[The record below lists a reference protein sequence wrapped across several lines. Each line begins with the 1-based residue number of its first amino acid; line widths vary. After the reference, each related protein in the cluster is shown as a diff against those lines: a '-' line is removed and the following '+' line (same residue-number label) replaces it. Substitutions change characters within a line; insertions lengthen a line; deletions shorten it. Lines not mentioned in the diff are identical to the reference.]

1 MDFFDI
7 HSHMLPGVDDGAE
20 SLEEAMSMIDLSYN
34 EGTRKLILTPHYER
48 GNNQYKESELVTL
61 FENFKSEVNKAHPD
75 MELYLGNEILYEEGI
90 VSDLKEGLIQTIN
103 NTKYVLVEFNI
114 RTSYVQLYEAMQK
127 LANARFRPIIAHV
140 ERYRCLFKHIERIE
154 ELTRMEVL
162 LQMNVSSVYG
172 GLLDENARWCKKLVK
187 DGYISLF
194 GTDAHDMED
203 RAPYIKEYASWIEK
217 KCGSDYLENAFWNNP
232 QKIIEN
238 KYIID

>member
-1 MDFFDI
+1 MEFFDI

-20 SLEEAMSMIDLSYN
+20 NLEEAMAMIDLAYN
-34 EGTRKLILTPHYER
+34 EGTRKLILTPHYVR
-48 GNNQYKESELVTL
+48 GGNDYKENELPGL
-61 FENFKSEVNKAHPD
+61 FENFRDEVGKVHPD
-75 MELYLGNEILYEEGI
+75 MELFLGNEILYEEGVI
-90 VSDLKEGLIQTIN
+90 SDLKEGLIQTIN

-162 LQMNVSSVYG
+162 LQMNISSVYG

-187 DGYISLF
+187 EGYISLF

-217 KCGSDYLENAFWNNP
+217 KCGGDYLESAFWDNP

>member
-1 MDFFDI
+1 MAFFDI